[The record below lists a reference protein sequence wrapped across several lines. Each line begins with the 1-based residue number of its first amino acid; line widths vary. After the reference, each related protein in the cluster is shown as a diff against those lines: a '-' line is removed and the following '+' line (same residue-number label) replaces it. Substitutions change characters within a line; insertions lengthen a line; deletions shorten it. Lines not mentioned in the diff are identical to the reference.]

1 MERKQKNVRE
11 RSRKLGEKDLTLFQS
26 LLAQRRE
33 EILNQVR
40 GLENRW
46 QETSE
51 PQIEVEEMAQEGEI
65 TEPYGRLD
73 EMERK
78 EVREI
83 DLAIKKVDTGRYG
96 ICEDCGKPITKKRL
110 KAIPWTRYC
119 QKDAEKYEKYPPW
132 FTPTRESEIW

>member
-1 MERKQKNVRE
+1 MERKGKKIKE
-11 RSRKLGEKDLTLFQS
+11 RSKELGEKDLALFQS

-40 GLENRW
+40 DLENRW

-73 EMERK
+73 EIERK

-83 DLAIKKVDTGRYG
+83 DLAIKKMDTGSYG
-96 ICEDCGKPITKKRL
+96 ICEDCGQPITRKRL

-119 QKDAEKYEKYPPW
+119 QKDAKKVEKYPSW
-132 FTPTRESEIW
+132 FTPTGESEIW